1 MECMTQKQISALA
14 VRLKMLIERRWPDRG
29 GQSRAAEA
37 FGVTPANLSRYLSGK
52 TVPTTETLMKMAE
65 VLGVSLS
72 DLEGVGPKV
81 SDKGTFSLPNCGWV
95 PAGKLADAATADDVI
110 RFHEWFGG
118 NGVYTLDVR
127 GDSMMGAG
135 IFNHDVIVVR
145 PAEHAAEGDIV
156 VAEVNGEKTVK
167 QFNMVDG
174 KPTLLAFNDEF
185 PPVVLTEHDNAR
197 LVGVVIGGAWLK
209 KRRRVPTKPTYEK
222 KATVPVKPPAKS
234 KK

>member
-1 MECMTQKQISALA
+1 MEHMTQKQITALA
-14 VRLKMLIERRWPDRG
+14 ARLALLVGRKWPERG

-37 FGVTPANLSRYLSGK
+37 FGVTPASLSRYLSGK

-81 SDKGTFSLPNCGWV
+81 ADKGAFSLPNLGWV
-95 PAGKLADAATADDVI
+95 PAGKLADAASKNDRVA
-110 RFHEWFGG
+110 FHEWFGG
-118 NGVYTLDVR
+118 DGVYTLDVR

-135 IFNHDVIVVR
+135 IFNHDIIVVKQTD
-145 PAEHAAEGDIV
+145 HADPDDIV

-167 QFNMVDG
+167 QLGMTDG
-174 KPTLLAFNDEF
+174 KLSLLSFNDDF
-185 PPVVLTEHDNAR
+185 PPIILSESDNAR
-197 LVGVVIGGAWLK
+197 ICGVVIGGAWLK

-222 KATVPVKPPAKS
+222 KTKDKASGKS